1 MELRS
6 LLFVPVLAGIVGAC
20 AVVDPVDSRYDTI
33 SRSLAKARNKFILLN
48 LVRASHDYPLSF
60 VTISNVTPTLTN
72 TTGLGLPEF
81 LLGSPTAA
89 VALLTGTTAAAGAV
103 VFDHNVAA
111 NATSVGTNFNVS
123 TQETSAFYAGFLK
136 PVDLQ
141 TLAYF
146 IRQGYPP
153 EMLFWLFADSF
164 ELIAHGQSFGYRYE
178 PPHDYGCAPRDPKQR
193 CFVDW
198 IRIATLSGLTVE
210 EKTLAQLAGGRPTKT
225 TFARF
230 CFSEILAER
239 ARGSIPKER
248 LIEIFERADVTA
260 GTSFAPKCGSA
271 WDSLKT
277 ANTPQSDT
285 LPLTVGAYQF
295 KIIGRSAYGVFEF
308 LGALMK
314 VQREHLERPDKIPP
328 NRPSVLSPPSLSTV
342 SGDPALI
349 TVVRNGEGD
358 CFSRTRFEQ
367 GDYCVPENAT
377 TTKRIFGLLAQI
389 IAFQTAANDL
399 SITPMVRII
408 Q

>member
-1 MELRS
+1 MGGDV
-6 LLFVPVLAGIVGAC
+6 LF
-20 AVVDPVDSRYDTI
+20 DST
-33 SRSLAKARNKFILLN
+33 
-48 LVRASHDYPLSF
+48 VAS
-60 VTISNVTPTLTN
+60 N
-72 TTGLGLPEF
+72 TT
-81 LLGSPTAA
+81 A
-89 VALLTGTTAAAGAV
+89 
-103 VFDHNVAA
+103 
-111 NATSVGTNFNVS
+111 VGTNFNVS

-153 EMLFWLFADSF
+153 ELLFWLFADSF
-164 ELIAHGQSFGYRYE
+164 ELVAHGQRFGYRYE

-193 CFVDW
+193 CFLDW

-210 EKTLAQLAGGRPTKT
+210 EKTLQQLAGATSRPTRT

-248 LIEIFERADVTA
+248 LIEIYERADVTA
-260 GTSFAPKCGSA
+260 ATSFAPKCGSA
-271 WDSLKT
+271 WNPLKT
-277 ANTPQSDT
+277 ADTPQSDT

-308 LGALMK
+308 LGALIK

-328 NRPSVLSPPSLSTV
+328 YRPDVLAPPSLSTV
-342 SGDPALI
+342 SDDPALI
-349 TVVRNGEGD
+349 TVVRNGGGS
-358 CFSRTRFEQ
+358 CFSHTLFEH

-377 TTKRIFGLLAQI
+377 TTKRIVGLLAQI
-389 IAFQTAANDL
+389 IAFQTTANDL
-399 SITPMVRII
+399 SITPIVRIA